1 MITRSLLTALA
12 AGLLSVA
19 AGASCAQAGDYV
31 YRGGP
36 KTVVTHGTADRDLI
50 GSWAG
55 ARGESDQIPEAFVS
69 QNNHRYYGGPQ

>member
-19 AGASCAQAGDYV
+19 AGASFAQAGDS

-69 QNNHRYYGGPQ
+69 QNNHRYYGGPK